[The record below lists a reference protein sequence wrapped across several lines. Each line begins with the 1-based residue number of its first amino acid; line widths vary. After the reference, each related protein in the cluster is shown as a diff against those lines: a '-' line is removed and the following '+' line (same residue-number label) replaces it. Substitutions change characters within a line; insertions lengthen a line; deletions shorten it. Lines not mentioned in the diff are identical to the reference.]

1 MKPKKLVFTSD
12 KESEEMIKN
21 IGFVLGFLK
30 SHKRNDLVK
39 VVSRL
44 VQDNI
49 NLFGKVQELTNDEE
63 G

>member
-30 SHKRNDLVK
+30 AHKRNDLVK